1 MKRILFLLVAS
12 LGLGFVTHATADT
25 KTPAKTPVTP
35 VKAPAGKKAPPKAPA
50 PKKIVMV
57 SADKKKVLAEL
68 YGGFKF
74 GMAKDD
80 VLKVLS
86 KQIDERFEEKIK
98 STEDIT
104 KKDKLRAEKKREM
117 GDVQK
122 SYVEFNG
129 KNVGG
134 WDVSIVEGE
143 FAHKTSE
150 AMLDRWENKDGKNQ
164 RRFFFFHE
172 AKLWK
177 MALSV
182 DVSILPED
190 KRNFETFSG
199 VMQSKYGPGDVDG
212 GTITWYSDEFE
223 VRALDKLKT
232 YTALILAIEEPKT
245 KKQLVA
251 LRAEKADKKPE
262 TSSVIKA
269 VIDVDNK
276 DKPDTKTNNNAV
288 DSVIN
293 ANGGK
298 PPKK

>member
-1 MKRILFLLVAS
+1 MKRTSIFLALS
-12 LGLGFVTHATADT
+12 LGFGSAALAAPDA
-25 KTPAKTPVTP
+25 KKPPA
-35 VKAPAGKKAPPKAPA
+35 KAPATKKAPDKKPA

-57 SADKKKVLAEL
+57 NAEKKKVLAEL

-74 GMAKDD
+74 GMSKDD
-80 VLKVLS
+80 VLKVLQ

-104 KKDKLRAEKKREM
+104 KKDKLRSEKKRELT
-117 GDVQK
+117 DVTK

-134 WDVSIVEGE
+134 WDVSIIEGE
-143 FAHKTSE
+143 FAHKTNE

-164 RRFFFFHE
+164 RRFFFF
-172 AKLWK
+172 ADGKLWK
-177 MALSV
+177 MAISV

-190 KRNFETFSG
+190 KRNFETFSQ
-199 VMQSKYGPGDVDG
+199 VMTSKYGPGDVEG

-223 VRALDKLKT
+223 VRAVDKLKS

-251 LRAEKADKKPE
+251 LRAEKADKKPD
-262 TSSVIKA
+262 TSPVIKA
-269 VIDVDNK
+269 VIDVDGK
-276 DKPDTKTNNNAV
+276 DKPDTKANNNAI

-298 PPKK
+298 PKKN

>member
-1 MKRILFLLVAS
+1 MKRIKYLLVAS
-12 LGLGFVTHATADT
+12 LGLGFVTTFGGAAIAAPD
-25 KTPAKTPVTP
+25 AK
-35 VKAPAGKKAPPKAPA
+35 KAPAKAPA
-50 PKKIVMV
+50 KKVPEKKPPPKKIVMV
-57 SADKKKVLAEL
+57 SADKKKALAEL

-80 VLKVLS
+80 VLKVLA

-104 KKDKLRAEKKREM
+104 KKDKLRAEKRREM

-134 WDVSIVEGE
+134 WDVSIIEGE
-143 FAHKTSE
+143 FAHKTGE

-164 RRFFFFHE
+164 RRFFFFHDG
-172 AKLWK
+172 KLWK
-177 MALSV
+177 MAISV

-199 VMQSKYGPGDVDG
+199 VMQGKYGPGDAEG

-223 VRALDKLKT
+223 VRAVDKLKT
-232 YTALILAIEEPKT
+232 YTALILTIEQPAT

-251 LRAEKADKKPE
+251 LRAEKADKKAE
-262 TSSVIKA
+262 TSPVIKSVI
-269 VIDVDNK
+269 DTDGK
-276 DKPDTKTNNNAV
+276 DKPDVKANNNAV